1 MIYVFLA
8 DGFEEI
14 EALAP
19 VDVLRRAKL
28 DVKTVGVTGK
38 TVTSSRGIP
47 VVADILKEEAVL
59 EQADAIVLPGG
70 LPGAT
75 NLENDETVQK
85 FIDFCY
91 ENKKYLCAICA
102 APSVFGH
109 KGILRGVEATAFP
122 DFQSHLEGA
131 ILSEK
136 YVVRDGIFI
145 TARGAGV
152 SLKFGAEIAGLFVGK
167 EKAEDILKSM
177 QCE

>member
-8 DGFEEI
+8 DGFEEV
-14 EALAP
+14 EALGP

-38 TVTSSRGIP
+38 TVTSSRGIT
-47 VVADILKEEAVL
+47 VTADIFKDEAVL
-59 EQADAIVLPGG
+59 QQADAVVLPGG
-70 LPGAT
+70 LPGT
-75 NLENDETVQK
+75 VNLENDGTVQK
-85 FIDFCY
+85 FIDYCY

-109 KGILRGVEATAFP
+109 KGILNGVEATAFP

-131 ILSEK
+131 KLSDK

-152 SLKFGAEIAGLFVGK
+152 SLKFGAQIAAAFIGK